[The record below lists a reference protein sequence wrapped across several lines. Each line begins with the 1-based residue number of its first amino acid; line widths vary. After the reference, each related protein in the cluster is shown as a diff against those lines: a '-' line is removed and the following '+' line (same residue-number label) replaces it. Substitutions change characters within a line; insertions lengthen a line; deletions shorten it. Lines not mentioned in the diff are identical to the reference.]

1 MEGNSSNNSQK
12 ELKIALDFLLRMS
25 KEDPEKLRK
34 NVYNSLSSLS
44 YLAIEGKK
52 ADFQDGWAAALKD
65 SDGNPLFDTEEASI
79 LESVSRNVIKPM
91 FEKEPKETQEGGALS
106 LKASSMKGLIDYNA
120 SMPGAISI
128 NPEDVSIDATFWKIK
143 DFLAK
148 IDKQTHDLARS
159 FGPFK
164 FFYETTVDPRIPIPV
179 PIPAPPFVAV
189 IMVPIPARAIPVVI
203 GALVESIRLIF
214 GVGAL
219 SNDTARKALS
229 IVMSLID
236 LLKGDWKQ
244 SILSLLGYF
253 GQSPLIIGLIMKTF
267 LNIFNLIAPDIQD
280 RIIFDIYQSTKSMF
294 IGFFLWGFATFAPD
308 AVRNSARIQFD
319 QMARLVDNS
328 NDQIQKIEESM
339 QKSVDSAGLKIQFNR
354 IPPGFV
360 PTFDDIQN
368 LQSIARQPSIYCSKE
383 FQEAVAPLR
392 LIPPLRIVLELLS
405 IPTDE
410 KTLDFECR
418 GLRGESLEETME
430 SQIMPSVTAE
440 PDSPL
445 GQALE
450 GPEIPELPKV
460 PGLTEVPGVPEIPGV
475 SKALA
480 EVQLE
485 TTPEK
490 EEVKPK
496 EQAKPKEE
504 AKPKDKEKLKAKK
517 GGTRKRT

>member
-1 MEGNSSNNSQK
+1 MFDKESEG
-12 ELKIALDFLLRMS
+12 
-25 KEDPEKLRK
+25 
-34 NVYNSLSSLS
+34 
-44 YLAIEGKK
+44 
-52 ADFQDGWAAALKD
+52 
-65 SDGNPLFDTEEASI
+65 
-79 LESVSRNVIKPM
+79 
-91 FEKEPKETQEGGALS
+91 TQEGGNVS
-106 LKASSMKGLIDYNA
+106 LKATSMKGLIDYPV
-120 SMPGAISI
+120 SMPVNI
-128 NPEDVSIDATFWKIK
+128 NPEDISIDATFWKIK

-164 FFYETTVDPRIPIPV
+164 FFYETRVDPRIPIPI

-219 SNDTARKALS
+219 SNDMARKVLS
-229 IVMSLID
+229 IVMGLID

-253 GQSPLIIGLIMKTF
+253 GQSPLVIGLIMKTF

-308 AVRNSARIQFD
+308 IVRNTARVQFD
-319 QMARLVDNS
+319 QIAKLVDNS
-328 NDQIQKIEESM
+328 NDQIQKVEESM
-339 QKSVDSAGLKIQFNR
+339 QKSVDPAGLKIKFNK

-392 LIPPLRIVLELLS
+392 MIPPLRIVLELLS
-405 IPTDE
+405 IHTDD
-410 KTLDFECR
+410 KTLEFECR

-430 SQIMPSVTAE
+430 SQIMPSVTADPE
-440 PDSPL
+440 SPL
-445 GQALE
+445 GKALE
-450 GPEIPELPKV
+450 SPEIPELPKV

-475 SKALA
+475 SKAIA

-485 TTPEK
+485 TKPE
-490 EEVKPK
+490 
-496 EQAKPKEE
+496 KEE
-504 AKPKDKEKLKAKK
+504 AKPEKEEAKPEKEEAKPEKQEAKPKSKEKPKAKK
-517 GGTRKRT
+517 GGTRKRAHY